1 MGDLILP
8 LVVGLLDQLDEEVAP
23 RELGEEAATFTVA
36 RRGLFNF
43 EPGTDG
49 LARRFPKV
57 VNVIVAYRC
66 LEDEL
71 IDNHVMHAAVD
82 QEAYSFVEIDAILQI
97 DKKIDQKVL

>member
-57 VNVIVAYRC
+57 VNVIVAHRC
-66 LEDEL
+66 LED
-71 IDNHVMHAAVD
+71 
-82 QEAYSFVEIDAILQI
+82 
-97 DKKIDQKVL
+97 